1 MKKIS
6 FLIILFVAV
15 SVTSCYKEAMDY
27 YPTDQLTP
35 DKVFATEENAEAALL
50 GVYARFAPG
59 WYKYYIINLE
69 VYGNKDF
76 NPGSKLG
83 GLYAIYTTHVMSPAD
98 GSLYKG
104 YKRVWAVILYA
115 NSFIRGV
122 QNTRFLDPDRK
133 AQAIGEARFLRAWSY
148 FQLVQLW
155 GRVPLITDQENYGVL
170 YPSNSTEDEIYR
182 QILDDLEY
190 CIKVLPDSYEKI
202 VSSTVEPARVTRA
215 AAQGILAKVLMTPH
229 TWGGSVAPEDLQRAA
244 ELCQEILDNPA
255 YDLLPNFDDLWDK
268 ENTYN
273 KEQIF
278 TVALSNQ
285 GSANGIDWSVYA
297 AHDFEPTRRFYDS
310 FDYDSVAGINSV
322 VDTFTDLRRDA
333 TLYMNPIS
341 KTILDSKYRRAGMG
355 TSPNH
360 SNPNLYVLRLAD
372 IILLRAEALN
382 RLDYDAHKQE
392 IVDLVN
398 RVRNRAGAVPT
409 TLTECSD
416 PQKTARII
424 EEERHKELFF
434 EFQEFYD
441 LKRNNRLIEVLGR
454 NGADLGLDN
463 PYQTLWP
470 FPVSE
475 INKNSNLIQNEG
487 Y

>member
-1 MKKIS
+1 MKKIV
-6 FLIILFVAV
+6 LIFSLILV

-50 GVYARFAPG
+50 GVYARFSPG
-59 WYKYYIINLE
+59 WYKYYIISLE

-83 GLYAIYTTHVMSPAD
+83 GLYAIYTTHVISPAD

-104 YKRVWAVILYA
+104 YKRIWAVILYA
-115 NSFIRGV
+115 N
-122 QNTRFLDPDRK
+122 TFLQGIEQTPFQDPDRK

-155 GRVPLITDQENYGVL
+155 GGVPLITDQKDYGIL
-170 YPSNSTEDEIYR
+170 YPSNSTEDEIYG
-182 QILDDLEY
+182 QIIDDLEY
-190 CIKVLPDSYEKI
+190 CVKNLPDSYHAI
-202 VSSTVEPARVTRA
+202 VSNTDEPARATKA

-229 TWGGSVAPEDLQRAA
+229 KWGETVPTENLQRAA
-244 ELCQEILDNPA
+244 NLCQQILNNPH
-255 YDLLPNFDDLWDK
+255 YELLSNFDDLWDK
-268 ENTYN
+268 ENTAN
-273 KEQIF
+273 SEQIF

-297 AHDFEPTRRFYDS
+297 AHDFEPTKRFYDS
-310 FDYDSVAGINSV
+310 FDYDSIAEINGV
-322 VDTFTDLRRDA
+322 RDTFTDLRRDA
-333 TLYMNPIS
+333 TLYLNPMS
-341 KTILDSKYRRAGMG
+341 RLILDNKYRRAGLG

-372 IILLRAEALN
+372 IILLKAEALN
-382 RLDYDAHKQE
+382 RIDYEANKQE
-392 IVDLVN
+392 IVDLIN
-398 RVRNRAGAVPT
+398 AVRNRAGAVPT
-409 TLTECSD
+409 TLDECSD
-416 PQKTARII
+416 QQKTAAVI

-441 LKRNNRLIEVLGR
+441 LKRNGRLIEVLGSQ
-454 NGADLGLDN
+454 GVGLGLDH
-463 PYQTLWP
+463 PEQTLWP
-470 FPVSE
+470 YPVSE
-475 INKNSNLIQNEG
+475 INKNDNLVQNPG